1 MKTIGKYLAILIAV
15 VLLWNQ
21 VILKPFRVLSML
33 FHKMGHAVV
42 AFLFGYG
49 FKCFRGCIWVNGR
62 LNGWRTRV
70 VSFFYDIQRR
80 IFGKYI
86 VFCTDYVFKKDKCQ
100 KNIFL
105 EVWQ

>member
-42 AFLFGYG
+42 AFLFDVLLA
-49 FKCFRGCIWVNGR
+49 F
-62 LNGWRTRV
+62 
-70 VSFFYDIQRR
+70 S
-80 IFGKYI
+80 
-86 VFCTDYVFKKDKCQ
+86 
-100 KNIFL
+100 
-105 EVWQ
+105 E

>member
-49 FKCFRGCIWVNGR
+49 SNAFEAA
-62 LNGWRTRV
+62 
-70 VSFFYDIQRR
+70 
-80 IFGKYI
+80 FGQWETQWLAHKGG
-86 VFCTDYVFKKDKCQ
+86 
-100 KNIFL
+100 FL
-105 EVWQ
+105 LL